1 MDAKLRYY
9 GALKTVEQIHG
20 KRGKTFVLKLL
31 KGSREYNVEKSVR
44 EFDLIPLWGLLY
56 RLEKE
61 EVEAILTELASDGL
75 VYVEEVSSG
84 AYKFPF
90 LHISEEGRKELVKLE
105 KTEGKQVQFYL
116 KQACFEQKSPEVSK
130 KGILLDQ
137 LLDQLFNLLHL
148 WQNRST
154 EEVELDELIC
164 LMEVSALETE
174 MLEKFIYRSTPEKL
188 RDQFRS
194 SYALSVVN
202 YQLTKQVRQLLST
215 LPEQEANVFRCRYQI
230 NDIMY
235 KPLIDIMRHYGLME
249 RDVLFTIKRYLAR
262 FGNRIYTERFPFIAT
277 IMDLLSE
284 YLNEDTEHPLA
295 LVKDTTEVSYE
306 LYQDG
311 LSIPEIARE
320 RGLAISTIYTHFT
333 KLIPQY
339 KITLQE
345 ILPNDRIASILQAAD
360 TTGGVSLKAIREQ
373 LSSDYNYG
381 EIKLVMELERGWK
394 AA

>member
-1 MDAKLRYY
+1 MDYAVM
-9 GALKTVEQIHG
+9 KTVEKIHG
-20 KRGKTFVLKLL
+20 KRGKTFMLKLL
-31 KGSREYNVEKSVR
+31 KGSREYNVEKAVR
-44 EFDLIPLWGLLY
+44 EFDLIPLWGLLH

-61 EVEAILTELASDGL
+61 EIEAALTELVSKEL

-84 AYKFPF
+84 AYTFPF
-90 LHISEEGRKELVKLE
+90 LHISKEGREELAKMDKSEGEQLHSYLE
-105 KTEGKQVQFYL
+105 H
-116 KQACFEQKSPEVSK
+116 ACFEQKSPEVSE
-130 KGILLDQ
+130 KGILLDRF
-137 LLDQLFNLLHL
+137 LKQLFNLHGL
-148 WQNRST
+148 WQDRST
-154 EEVELDELIC
+154 EEAELDDFIS
-164 LMEVSALETE
+164 LMEITSVETE
-174 MLEKFIYRSTPEKL
+174 MLEKFVYRSTPEKL
-188 RDQFRS
+188 KDQFRS
-194 SYALSVVN
+194 SYAFSIVN
-202 YQLTKQVRQLLST
+202 YQLSKQVRQLLSI

-230 NDIMY
+230 KDIMH
-235 KPLIDIMRHYGLME
+235 KPLVDIMRHYGLME

-262 FGNRIYTERFPFIAT
+262 FGNRIYTERFPFAST
-277 IMDLLSE
+277 TMELLSE
-284 YLNEDTEHPLA
+284 YLNEDAEHPLA

-320 RGLAISTIYTHFT
+320 RGLAVSTIFAHFT

-339 KITLQE
+339 KIALQD

-360 TTGGVSLKAIREQ
+360 TTGGISLKAIREQ

>member
-9 GALKTVEQIHG
+9 AALKTVEQIHG
-20 KRGKTFVLKLL
+20 KRGKTFVLRLL

-56 RLEKE
+56 RLDKE
-61 EVEAILTELASDGL
+61 EVEATLTELASNGL
-75 VYVEEVSSG
+75 IYVEEISSG

-90 LHISEEGRKELVKLE
+90 LHISEEGRKELAKLGE
-105 KTEGKQVQFYL
+105 TEGKQIQACL
-116 KQACFEQKSPEVSK
+116 EQACFEQKSPEVSK
-130 KGILLDQ
+130 KGILLDHF
-137 LLDQLFNLLHL
+137 LDQLFYLLKL
-148 WQNRST
+148 WQDRST
-154 EEVELDELIC
+154 EEVELDELIG
-164 LMEVSALETE
+164 LMKVSSIETE
-174 MLEKFIYRSTPEKL
+174 MVEKFIYRSTPEKL
-188 RDQFRS
+188 RNQFRS
-194 SYALSVVN
+194 SYALSIVN
-202 YQLTKQVRQLLST
+202 YQLTKQIRQLLST

-230 NDIMY
+230 NDIMF
-235 KPLIDIMRHYGLME
+235 KPLIDIMKHYGLME
-249 RDVLFTIKRYLAR
+249 RDILFTIKRYLAR
-262 FGNRIYTERFPFIAT
+262 FGNRVHTDRFPFITT

-284 YLNEDTEHPLA
+284 HLNEDMEHPLA
-295 LVKDTTEVSYE
+295 IVKDTTEVSYE
-306 LYQDG
+306 LYSDG

-320 RGLAISTIYTHFT
+320 RGLAISTIFTHFT

-339 KITLQE
+339 EITLQD
-345 ILPNDRIASILQAAD
+345 IIPNDRIASILQAAD